1 MAPNALVVK
10 AVILFTG
17 PSSSLFI
24 VLLPDRV
31 NLFRKPFQGHFDNLG
46 LVLEHG
52 KCHEAHHAEYK
63 HQDEEGDGTAKL
75 LKLQTKRV

>member
-10 AVILFTG
+10 TVIFFTG

-24 VLLPDRV
+24 VALPNRV
-31 NLFRKPFQGHFDNLG
+31 NLFRELFQGHFDNLG

-52 KCHEAHHAEYK
+52 KCHEAYHAENH
-63 HQDEEGDGTAKL
+63 HQDEEGDGATKL
-75 LKLQTKRV
+75 LKF